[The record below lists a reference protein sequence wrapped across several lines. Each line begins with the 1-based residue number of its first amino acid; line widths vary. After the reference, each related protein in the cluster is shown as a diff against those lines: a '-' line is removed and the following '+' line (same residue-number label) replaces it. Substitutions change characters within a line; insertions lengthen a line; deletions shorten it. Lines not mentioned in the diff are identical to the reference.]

1 MVTAPYIVSPAMKVD
16 LPKAAS
22 GSDQT
27 EDTLAVTIAKDGA
40 LFLNGERSSD
50 SGIVQ
55 YIGGELPKN
64 PELQAI
70 IAADKAVPH
79 GDVIHVI
86 NLVKRSGV
94 HKFAISTDR
103 EPAGK

>member
-1 MVTAPYIVSPAMKVD
+1 M
-16 LPKAAS
+16 
-22 GSDQT
+22 
-27 EDTLAVTIAKDGA
+27 

-50 SGIVQ
+50 EARRPATSAA
-55 YIGGELPKN
+55 ELPKN

-86 NLVKRSGV
+86 
-94 HKFAISTDR
+94 DW
-103 EPAGK
+103 